1 MKRISILGS
10 TGSIGTQTLEVI
22 DYLEEDIAV
31 TAVTANNSVDLLAQQ
46 AQQFDVDYA
55 VIMNQDHQEKL
66 ESLLVGTN
74 TKVLSGLEGIL
85 KVATL
90 SDIDLVIN
98 SLVGSIGVKPTL
110 AAIRSGNDV
119 GLANKE
125 TLVTAGQLVMS
136 EAEENDVA
144 ILPVDSEHNAI
155 FQALEG
161 NQRKDVERII
171 LTASGGPFREASAEK
186 LKQVTVDEALD
197 HPNWDMGGKITI
209 DSATLMNKGL
219 EVIEA
224 KWLFDLKF
232 DDIDVVVHPQSIVHS
247 LVEYNDHSTLAELG
261 MPDMKVPIQYVL
273 TYPERKNNNLE
284 PLNLAQIGELTFEEP
299 QTDLFPCLKY
309 AYQAGKKGGTMPAVL
324 NAANEVAV
332 AKFLDGKLKFV
343 QIPKV
348 IAAVMEQHQVIADP
362 TLEDIMQADKWA
374 RESAEKAGDQWC

>member
-55 VIMNQDHQEKL
+55 VIMNQEHQEKL

-261 MPDMKVPIQYVL
+261 MPDMKVSIQYVL

>member
-55 VIMNQDHQEKL
+55 VIMNQEHQEKL

-136 EAEENDVA
+136 EAEENNVA

-261 MPDMKVPIQYVL
+261 MPDMKVSIQYVL

-332 AKFLDGKLKFV
+332 AKFLNGKLKFV

-348 IAAVMEQHQVIADP
+348 IAAVMERHQVIADP

>member
-1 MKRISILGS
+1 MKRISILGA

-55 VIMNQDHQEKL
+55 VIMNQEHQEKL

-261 MPDMKVPIQYVL
+261 MPDMKVSIQYVL

-332 AKFLDGKLKFV
+332 AKFLNGKLKFV

-348 IAAVMEQHQVIADP
+348 IAAVMERHQVIADP

-374 RESAEKAGDQWC
+374 RESAEKAGDRWC